1 MRSDGRMNGP
11 ARGDGRPNGH
21 RGTGR
26 SFRLCR
32 RWFCAG
38 RFMEPD
44 GWRVGRRNCR
54 CGFDIHNGLELGLSV
69 RNGGRFGVGG
79 GAVLRGGF
87 ELAGGWRFGILVP
100 VVAAELVHYVVV
112 QRAGVRLFIRDAQFG
127 ELFQYFVSLNF
138 QLPRQLVNS
147 DLSHR

>member
-1 MRSDGRMNGP
+1 VAPGGRLGVDGRG
-11 ARGDGRPNGH
+11 
-21 RGTGR
+21 
-26 SFRLCR
+26 S
-32 RWFCAG
+32 
-38 RFMEPD
+38 
-44 GWRVGRRNCR
+44 
-54 CGFDIHNGLELGLSV
+54 FDIHNGLRFGLSV
-69 RNGGRFGVGG
+69 RDGRPFGVDG

-87 ELAGGWRFGILVP
+87 DVAAGWRFRILMP
-100 VVAAELVHYVVV
+100 VVAAQLEHYVVF